1 VKNSK
6 IQIFD
11 TTLRDGQQA
20 SGANLSISEKLK
32 IAHLLDK
39 LNVDIIEAGFPASSK
54 KEFIAVNKISK
65 ILKKSKVCSLARHN
79 LKDIDLCLDAMM
91 PSKNKRLHMF
101 IATSDLHMKYKL
113 NLNKDKVL
121 GLIEHSLKYARNKID
136 DIEWSCED
144 GTRSDPSFIIQCFKK
159 AVKFGAKTLN
169 IADTVG
175 YTTPDEI
182 SHLLDKIKK
191 NVPGIEKCNLSVH
204 CHNDLG
210 LATSNTIQA
219 IKSGAN
225 QVECTI
231 NGIGERAGNAALEE
245 IVMILNTRKD
255 LLKKTTQINTKL
267 LKKTSEMVSR
277 LTNFHISKNKPIVG
291 DNAFAHESGIHQHG
305 VLRNKKTY
313 EIINPKDVGQ
323 KGSIIN
329 IGAQSGIKGIEF
341 KLKYYKLDTKKI
353 NLKKFVKY
361 FKSKVKNLKIVD
373 KGLLIK
379 LYTDFNKLGK

>member
-1 VKNSK
+1 MKNSK
-6 IQIFD
+6 IKIFD

-32 IAHLLDK
+32 IAVLLDK

-65 ILKKSKVCSLARHN
+65 ILKNSMVCSLARHN
-79 LKDIDLCLDAMM
+79 LKDIDLCLDAMR

-144 GTRSDPSFIIQCFKK
+144 GTRSDPSFLIQCFTK
-159 AVKFGAKTLN
+159 AVKFGARTLN

-182 SHLLDKIKK
+182 SHLLKIIKR

-219 IKSGAN
+219 IKSGVN

-255 LLKKTTQINTKL
+255 LFKKTTQINTKL

-291 DNAFAHESGIHQHG
+291 DNAFAHELGIHQQG

-323 KGSIIN
+323 KT
-329 IGAQSGIKGIEF
+329 
-341 KLKYYKLDTKKI
+341 L
-353 NLKKFVKY
+353 
-361 FKSKVKNLKIVD
+361 
-373 KGLLIK
+373 
-379 LYTDFNKLGK
+379 